1 MRSVTTFS
9 TQLRTRGS
17 RALSPGLH
25 KRARRDAAARRAPRR
40 AAPRDAAPSGVRARP
55 DGRCRATNPRL
66 RPEPT
71 LRGFLPLCRH

>member
-9 TQLRTRGS
+9 TQLRARGL
-17 RALSPGLH
+17 RASSAGPQ
-25 KRARRDAAARRAPRR
+25 KRARRDAAARRTPRR
-40 AAPRDAAPSGVRARP
+40 AQPRDAAPSGVRARP
-55 DGRCRATNPRL
+55 DGRCRATNPRV